1 VQVRWEF
8 RIQHLVPDALRG
20 TLCSWDTQRRLQP
33 AAKSRTL
40 AVRSASRS
48 RGRSTV
54 VGRRQ
59 PDGWDRR
66 RCVSNLRGSVHRRIR
81 HFKR

>member
-20 TLCSWDTQRRLQP
+20 TLCSWDTQRRLPP
-33 AAKSRTL
+33 AVKFGAL
-40 AVRSASRS
+40 AIRSPSRS

-59 PDGWDRR
+59 PDGWDRC
-66 RCVSNLRGSVHRRIR
+66 RCV
-81 HFKR
+81 